1 MYTIKTPATSANVG
15 PGFDCLGLA
24 LELNNV
30 FHVKLADTDILENV
44 EERFNNQDNLFL
56 QSYRRGCEKIGVSD
70 HIHTIFQCNIP
81 VSRGLGSSSSLIVGG
96 LIAASVLHNHA
107 LTKQEVFQLAAEM
120 EGHPDNVAPCI
131 FGGLTASSVSEEGFE
146 SVSLSVHLDWKFT
159 VFIPDFEVST
169 EKARGILPQ
178 GYPRSEAAANTAH
191 AIMML
196 KGLADG
202 NERLIRHGKKD
213 CIHEPYRRTL
223 LPFFDSL
230 QNLFE
235 TDTDGILLIS
245 GSGSTCIGISKKY
258 LSEQAKQKITGLE
271 GSISIRELPLC
282 LKGASVL

>member
-30 FHVKLADTDILENV
+30 FQVELSDKDVLENV

-56 QSYRRGCEKIGVSD
+56 KSYHKGCEKIGVKD
-70 HIHTIFQCNIP
+70 HIHAIFQCNIP

-96 LIAASVLHNHA
+96 LIAASVLHDRA
-107 LTKQEVFQLAAEM
+107 LSKQEVFQLAAEM

-131 FGGLTASSVSEEGFE
+131 FGGLTASSVSEEGFQT
-146 SVSLSVHLDWKFT
+146 VSLPVHLDWKFT

-178 GYPRSEAAANTAH
+178 SYPRNEAAGNTAH

-196 KGLADG
+196 KGLSDG
-202 NERLIRHGKKD
+202 NDTLLRHGKKD
-213 CIHEPYRRTL
+213 SIHEPYRRTL
-223 LPFFDSL
+223 LPFFSSL

-245 GSGSTCIGISKKY
+245 GSGATCIGISKKY
-258 LSEQAKQKITGLE
+258 LGEKAQQEISSLE
-271 GSISIRELPLC
+271 GNISIRELPLC
-282 LKGASVL
+282 LKGASII

>member
-30 FHVKLADTDILENV
+30 FQAELSDTDILENV
-44 EERFNNQDNLFL
+44 EERFNNQNNLFL
-56 QSYRRGCEKIGVSD
+56 QSYRRGCEKIGISD
-70 HIHTIFQCNIP
+70 HIHAVFQCNIP

-96 LIAASVLHNHA
+96 LIAASVLHDHA

-131 FGGLTASSVSEEGFE
+131 FGGLTASSTSEQCFE
-146 SVSLSVHLDWKFT
+146 TISLPVHLDWKFT

-178 GYPRSEAAANTAH
+178 GYPRHEAASNTAH

-196 KGLADG
+196 KGLSNG
-202 NERLIRHGKKD
+202 NDALIRHGKQD

-235 TDTDGILLIS
+235 TDTNGILLIS

-258 LSEQAKQKITGLE
+258 LSNQTKKAIETLDGN
-271 GSISIRELPLC
+271 ISIQELPLC

>member
-1 MYTIKTPATSANVG
+1 MY
-15 PGFDCLGLA
+15 
-24 LELNNV
+24 
-30 FHVKLADTDILENV
+30 
-44 EERFNNQDNLFL
+44 
-56 QSYRRGCEKIGVSD
+56 EKIMKEFK
-70 HIHTIFQCNIP
+70 IFREQVYAKFADYDEIL
-81 VSRGLGSSSSLIVGG
+81 RTLIGS
-96 LIAASVLHNHA
+96 N
-107 LTKQEVFQLAAEM
+107 
-120 EGHPDNVAPCI
+120 
-131 FGGLTASSVSEEGFE
+131 SE
-146 SVSLSVHLDWKFT
+146 K
-159 VFIPDFEVST
+159 IVST
-169 EKARGILPQ
+169 FTDENALKVIDLCPVWDIGI
-178 GYPRSEAAANTAH
+178 
-191 AIMML
+191 AITQDMIN